1 MVMSIDALL
10 DWVKRNNPHEPE
22 FYQATAS
29 FLESVEPV
37 LPHYPEWER
46 LGIWQRLLE
55 PDRIIQF
62 RVTWVD
68 DQGRVQVNRGYRVQ
82 YSQALGPYKG
92 GIRFHPSVNPSI
104 LKFLAFEQ
112 TFKNALTG
120 LPLGSG
126 KGGSDFDPKGKSDS
140 EVMRF
145 CHQFMLELFRHIGK
159 DTDVPAGDLGVGVR
173 EIGYMYGMYKRL
185 SNRWDGTFTG
195 KGMTY
200 GGSVLRPE
208 ATGYGLCYFMKE
220 YLEDHGLTF
229 ENSRVI
235 ISGAGN
241 VAIHAAEKAMAYG
254 ANVVAMSDSKGTIY
268 DERGI
273 DLDLVKRIKGNRL
286 SLSEYVNQRE
296 AEYVADPKKLWE
308 VPCTIALPCATQN
321 EVELKDAMKL
331 VDNGCRAVGEGANMP
346 CTPEAIQYFRT
357 HCLLFAPGKAAN
369 AGGVAVSGLEMS
381 QNAGHLYWSAREVDQ
396 KLKDIMSSIYK
407 TVKTTAERYG
417 KPDDLMFGA
426 NASGLIRVGTALVE
440 QGIL

>member
-159 DTDVPAGDLGVGVR
+159 DTDVPAGDLGVGAR
-173 EIGYMYGMYKRL
+173 EVGYMYGMYKRL

-241 VAIHAAEKAMAYG
+241 VAIHAAEKAM
-254 ANVVAMSDSKGTIY
+254 
-268 DERGI
+268 
-273 DLDLVKRIKGNRL
+273 
-286 SLSEYVNQRE
+286 
-296 AEYVADPKKLWE
+296 
-308 VPCTIALPCATQN
+308 
-321 EVELKDAMKL
+321 
-331 VDNGCRAVGEGANMP
+331 
-346 CTPEAIQYFRT
+346 PET
-357 HCLLFAPGKAAN
+357 LL
-369 AGGVAVSGLEMS
+369 
-381 QNAGHLYWSAREVDQ
+381 
-396 KLKDIMSSIYK
+396 
-407 TVKTTAERYG
+407 
-417 KPDDLMFGA
+417 
-426 NASGLIRVGTALVE
+426 
-440 QGIL
+440 